1 MTPTQIM
8 LIVKAAAVIIDLLK
22 AKKADVTKDDL
33 RVIADSMGVQVRN
46 DREREAL
53 DTVIDAI
60 VGIFK
65 D

>member
-8 LIVKAAAVIIDLLK
+8 LIIKAAAVIIDLLK
-22 AKKADVTKDDL
+22 EKKADVTKGDL
-33 RVIADSMGVQVRN
+33 RSIADSMGVKVRN
-46 DREREAL
+46 DRESEAL